1 MQPSV
6 DDELAGT
13 EKPNRL
19 LARTWYQFLRRVQQ
33 KINRTQ
39 RNLMEGSG
47 KEESSVLLSSIRS
60 ANSGEAGQ
68 GTVTGGSDVN

>member
-19 LARTWYQFLRRVQQ
+19 LARTWSNSYAECSRKSTGLRGISWRV
-33 KINRTQ
+33 
-39 RNLMEGSG
+39 L
-47 KEESSVLLSSIRS
+47 V
-60 ANSGEAGQ
+60 
-68 GTVTGGSDVN
+68 